1 MKTWRACLFWGLALL
16 AILKIA
22 GVQAQDSDQTAVL
35 LITEIFYDTP
45 GADENE
51 EWIELANLGAASIDL
66 SDYKIGDEETAGE
79 KEGMLRF
86 PEGASIAPGEVILI
100 AQSAAG
106 LRNLTG
112 LTADYEIL
120 ATDTAVADMR
130 GFPIWSGKNFGLA
143 NGGDELLL
151 LDAQN
156 KIVDAVNY
164 GESLTYFDPSIGAVF
179 KGQSIE
185 RVPADC
191 DTDSAADWQ
200 TQEFPTPGKIS
211 FEGVCQIPEPVDEI
225 ETLPPIGVI
234 QGTDD
239 VAAKVNERVKFR
251 GVVTGTYADI
261 NTSGITYYTIFVQDL
276 VGQED
281 GDPATSDGI
290 AIFVGQERPSVK
302 IGDQLLV
309 EGIVTEFYGLTELD
323 DNNLSLEIE
332 ASGVPLPMPIS
343 VDPPAANDEMAA
355 YFEPYESMLVTLT
368 GTAQVV
374 GPTFSGCGF
383 SVVAEPDGIV
393 RVFRHHLDDPIGQ
406 ILPVLHVTDV
416 DCGAFPDVKYGD
428 TVAGL
433 TGPLT
438 YNFDQFKIVQQ
449 EVADL
454 TLDFA
459 PLPTIPAPPVAAEGQ
474 FSIAT
479 FNVENYFDVFD
490 DTGDDAEPK
499 PMADEI
505 AIKQQKM
512 AYAIGEVLGC
522 PTLLAL
528 QEVEKAGL
536 LTELA
541 DVTAEYCGFTYAVT
555 HLESADIRGIDV
567 ALMSDP
573 NKVTVENAQLRQ
585 TCTGVQTDITDPNI
599 DCAVTEDPLFSRPPL
614 QVDLTVDGEPYTVI
628 VNHFKSKRGGE
639 LATAPRR
646 VLQALHINELVA
658 ELLAEDGAARIIVL
672 GDFNDYDLANPML
685 KMTEEGQLTNILQSV
700 PDDERYSFVFG
711 GASQLI
717 DGILVSPALVDAV
730 TAVTIQHV
738 NADYPDSFG
747 QDTSPEGLAFRSTDH
762 DLPLAVF
769 DLANLVPSEE
779 TEMSTF
785 IPNPE
790 PTPDPLPEENNNW
803 LLWIFAGIA
812 VAVVVVYW
820 SLRYG
825 RNAN

>member
-1 MKTWRACLFWGLALL
+1 MKTRRVFLL
-16 AILKIA
+16 LGIVVFVTFKIA
-22 GVQAQDSDQTAVL
+22 AVYAQEGEQTAVL

-51 EWIELANLGAASIDL
+51 EWIELANLGETSLDL

-86 PEGASIAPGEVILI
+86 PEGAAIAPGQVILI

-106 LRNLTG
+106 LRDLTG

-120 ATDTAVADMR
+120 ETDTAVADMR

-151 LDAQN
+151 LDAKN

-179 KGQSIE
+179 RGQSIE

-200 TQEFPTPGKIS
+200 TQEFPTPGEIS
-211 FEGVCQIPEPVDEI
+211 FEGVCQAPEPIDQI
-225 ETLPPIGVI
+225 ELLPPIGTI

-261 NTSGITYYTIFVQDL
+261 NTSGITYYTVFVQDL

-290 AIFVGQERPSVK
+290 AVFVGQERPSVQ

-309 EGIVTEFYGLTELD
+309 EGVVTEFFGLTEID

-332 ASGVPLPMPIS
+332 ANGVPLPMPVPI
-343 VDPPAANDEMAA
+343 DPPADNVEMAA
-355 YFEPYESMLVTLT
+355 YFEPYESMLVTST

-383 SVVAEPDGIV
+383 SVVAGQAEET

-406 ILPVLHVTDV
+406 ILPVLHITDIA
-416 DCGAFPDVKYGD
+416 CGDFPHVKFGD
-428 TVAGL
+428 TVSGL
-433 TGPLT
+433 AGPLT

-449 EVADL
+449 DVAAL
-454 TLDFA
+454 TVDSVA
-459 PLPTIPAPPVAAEGQ
+459 LPEIPAPPVATEGQ

-499 PMADEI
+499 PTADEI

-512 AYAIGEVLGC
+512 AYGIGEVLGC
-522 PTLLAL
+522 PTLVAI

-536 LTELA
+536 LVELA
-541 DVTAEYCGFTYAVT
+541 EATAEYCDFTYAVT
-555 HLESADIRGIDV
+555 HLESADVRGIDV

-573 NKVTVENAQLRQ
+573 NRVVVDNVQLRQ
-585 TCTGVQTDITDPNI
+585 TCTGVQTDIVDPTI
-599 DCAVTEDPLFSRPPL
+599 DCSVTEDPLFSRPPL
-614 QVDLTVDGEPYTVI
+614 QVDLTIEGEPYTVI

-658 ELLAEDGAARIIVL
+658 ELLAEDGDARVIVL
-672 GDFNDYDLANPML
+672 GDFNDYDQAGPML

-700 PDDERYSFVFG
+700 PDLERYSFVFG

-738 NADYPDSFG
+738 NADFPDILG
-747 QDTSPEGLAFRSTDH
+747 QDLTPAGLPLRSTDH

-769 DLANLVPSEE
+769 DLANYSLPEE
-779 TEMSTF
+779 TVMPTATP
-785 IPNPE
+785 I
-790 PTPDPLPEENNNW
+790 PTPDPVPETENSSW
-803 LLWIFAGIA
+803 LLWVLGGLG
-812 VAVVVVYW
+812 VVVLGVLAW
-820 SLRYG
+820 RRYD
-825 RNAN
+825 A

>member
-1 MKTWRACLFWGLALL
+1 MKTGRTVLVLGLIIL
-16 AILKIA
+16 AILSIA
-22 GVQAQDSDQTAVL
+22 GVQAQEGGQTAVL

-51 EWIELANLGAASIDL
+51 EWIELANLGEMSIDL

-86 PEGASIAPGEVILI
+86 PEGARIAPGQVILI

-106 LRNLTG
+106 LRDLTG

-143 NGGDELLL
+143 NAGDELLL

-179 KGQSIE
+179 RGQSIE

-200 TQEFPTPGKIS
+200 TQEFPTPGEIS
-211 FEGVCQIPEPVDEI
+211 FEGICQTPEPI
-225 ETLPPIGVI
+225 SQSETLPPIGTI

-239 VAAKVNERVKFR
+239 VAVKVNERVKFR

-261 NTSGITYYTIFVQDL
+261 NTSGITYYTVFVQDL

-290 AIFVGQERPSVK
+290 AVFVGQERPSVQ

-309 EGIVTEFYGLTELD
+309 EGVVTEFYGLTEID

-332 ASGVPLPMPIS
+332 ATGVPLPTP
-343 VDPPAANDEMAA
+343 VPVAPPTDNAAMAA
-355 YFEPYESMLVTLT
+355 YFEPYESMLVTSE

-383 SVVAEPDGIV
+383 SVVAGQAEAT
-393 RVFRHHLDDPIGQ
+393 RVLRHHLDDPIGQ

-416 DCGAFPDVKYGD
+416 ACGDFPHVKFGD

-433 TGPLT
+433 AGPLT

-449 EVADL
+449 DVAGL
-454 TLDFA
+454 TVDPA

-499 PMADEI
+499 PSADEI

-512 AYAIGEVLGC
+512 AYGIGEVLGC
-522 PTLLAL
+522 PTLVAI

-536 LTELA
+536 LVELA
-541 DVTAEYCGFTYAVT
+541 EVTAAYCDFTYAVT
-555 HLESADIRGIDV
+555 HLESADGRGIDV

-573 NKVTVENAQLRQ
+573 NRVMVNNAQLRQ
-585 TCTGVQTDITDPNI
+585 TCTGVQTGITDPTI
-599 DCAVTEDPLFSRPPL
+599 DCSVTEDPLFSRPPL
-614 QVDLTVDGEPYTVI
+614 QVDLTIDAEPYTI
-628 VNHFKSKRGGE
+628 LVNHFKSKRGGE

-646 VLQALHINELVA
+646 VLQALHINDIVA
-658 ELLAEDGAARIIVL
+658 ELLAEDAEARIIVL
-672 GDFNDYDLANPML
+672 GDFNDYDQAKPML
-685 KMTEEGQLTNILQSV
+685 KMTEEGELTNILQSV
-700 PDDERYSFVFG
+700 PEDERYSFVFG

-717 DGILVSPALVDAV
+717 DGILVSPALVDAA

-747 QDTSPEGLAFRSTDH
+747 QDTSPEGMPFRSTDH

-769 DLANLVPSEE
+769 DLANYTPPEE
-779 TEMSTF
+779 SVAST
-785 IPNPE
+785 PTPV
-790 PTPDPLPEENNNW
+790 PTPDMSHEVENNSW
-803 LLWIFAGIA
+803 PLWVFGSL
-812 VAVVVVYW
+812 VFVVLGVW
-820 SLRYG
+820 GWQRYG
-825 RNAN
+825 RDKN